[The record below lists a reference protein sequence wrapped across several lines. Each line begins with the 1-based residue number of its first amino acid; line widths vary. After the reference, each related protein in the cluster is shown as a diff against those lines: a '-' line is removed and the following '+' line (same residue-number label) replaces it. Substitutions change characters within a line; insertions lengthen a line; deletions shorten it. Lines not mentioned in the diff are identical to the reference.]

1 MNSKLRKSLQYIA
14 ILGMFLPGILY
25 SQDAKSMRFSAC
37 ACGIQR
43 VTGSQYTQFHLMDP
57 CIPKDCEDYCTE
69 FIKEEHDA
77 KVTGVSCVFL
87 PGKKGKT
94 QSKTK

>member
-25 SQDAKSMRFSAC
+25 SQDAKSFPAC
-37 ACGIQR
+37 ACQIKR
-43 VTGSQYTQFHLMDP
+43 DNGSRYTQFDFIDP
-57 CIPKDCEDYCTE
+57 CIPAACDGYCTE
-69 FIKEEHDA
+69 FIKDHPGS
-77 KVTGVSCVFL
+77 KVTSAYCTFV